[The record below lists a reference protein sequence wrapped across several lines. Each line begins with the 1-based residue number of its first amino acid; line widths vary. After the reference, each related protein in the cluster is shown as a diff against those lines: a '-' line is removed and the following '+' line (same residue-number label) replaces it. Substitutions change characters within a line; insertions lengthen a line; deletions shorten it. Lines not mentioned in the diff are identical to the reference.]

1 MELNRYAEYDKP
13 NSNGQAPQIQM
24 PPSFRGGLDFDSHRS
39 YKDEEQTY
47 NSYTPQYAGPLRIP
61 PENFQLRMRKEVT
74 ARDAVNA
81 SHIETWTASVPVQ
94 QSVYQEKNFKS
105 SSGGLDFETW
115 VPTGDYRKMSPV
127 VMLDMAPL
135 SSRTD
140 KRDFRQSQPFI
151 PSNENLSKNPYF
163 DRYDPTRDPR
173 NMVREVQSVVYEIK
187 EADKGIK
194 ESERIRE
201 RTFADRWSPEGETS
215 VKLTE
220 WFELL
225 RPKIDNPEI
234 VYRTQSEIAKLGSSY
249 GQQ

>member
-1 MELNRYAEYDKP
+1 M
-13 NSNGQAPQIQM
+13 PQIQM
-24 PPSFRGGLDFDSHRS
+24 PPSFRGGLDFKSDTRQ

-94 QSVYQEKNFKS
+94 QSAYQKGHDGHHDNKTKNKDS
-105 SSGGLDFETW
+105 
-115 VPTGDYRKMSPV
+115 MQPV
-127 VMLDMAPL
+127 MMDMAPL

-173 NMVREVQSVVYEIK
+173 NMVREVKSVVYEIK

-234 VYRTQSEIAKLGSSY
+234 VYRNQSEIAKLGSSY
-249 GQQ
+249 GQ